1 MIRATYLASVIL
13 VFLPMWVATCGEAM
27 AAVSLQNV
35 EFAALPGNQVQI
47 DLVLSGAVKPPEA
60 FSTESPSRIALDF
73 PGVTSGLDKKTVPVG
88 VGMVHSVV
96 AVEGGDRTRVVI
108 NLSESVP
115 YEINTRG
122 NRVTVAVNAQGAA
135 SPAAPEPQAEAQ
147 APAPQQPQ
155 ARPQVQAQTHRTT
168 PAASPAHRASAGS
181 GAPLRDIDFR
191 RGNTGEGRVVIKLPS
206 ATTRVAVRE
215 QGQHVLVDL
224 FDTALPQRLF
234 RRLDVSDFATPVTS
248 VESKPKGRDV
258 EVDIQALGEFD
269 YLAYQTDDT
278 FTLEFRKLTKAEK
291 DDQKKKKDVVYSGD
305 RLSLNFQDIEV
316 RAVLQLLADFTGLNL
331 VASDTV
337 GGNITLRLKNVP
349 WDQALDII
357 LKTKGLTMRQV
368 GNVVMIAP
376 TPEVAA
382 QDKLELESQQQME
395 ELAPLRSEFVQ
406 VNYAK
411 AADLAGLL
419 KSEDN
424 KILSERGNI
433 TFDKRTNSLLVK
445 DTAANLEDIRRVV
458 GRLDVPVRQVM
469 IESRIVIASNDFARE
484 LGVRFGVSFATG
496 SLSGNQLLVGGTERG
511 GLENSANYRAG
522 AFGQSVE
529 TGTPFNPIVVSGGN
543 ETTQGLM
550 VNLPVTAATGPS
562 GVVNFLVGKV
572 GSYLLNLELQ
582 AMQKEG
588 RGEIVSSPRV
598 ITADQSKATIKVGKE
613 IPYQEQAG
621 GTTGGTTTS
630 FKEAALKLE
639 VTPSITPDDRVI
651 MDLKVNKDDPDF
663 ARQVQGVPPINTRE
677 VKTSVLVDNGE
688 TVVLGGVYERT
699 KAFTKEQVPWLGE
712 IPILGHLFKTTAKRD
727 ENSELLIFVTPKI
740 LKSEMATR

>member
-419 KSEDN
+419 KSEEN

>member
-1 MIRATYLASVIL
+1 
-13 VFLPMWVATCGEAM
+13 M

-35 EFAALPGNQVQI
+35 EFAALPGNQVQV

-88 VGMVHSVV
+88 VGVVHSVV

-115 YEINTRG
+115 YEISTRG
-122 NRVTVAVNAQGAA
+122 NRVTVAVNAQAA
-135 SPAAPEPQAEAQ
+135 QAPAAPEPQAA
-147 APAPQQPQ
+147 APAPQEPQ
-155 ARPQVQAQTHRTT
+155 ARPPAPAQAQPHRT
-168 PAASPAHRASAGS
+168 ASAAGPARRAPASS

-191 RGNTGEGRVVIKLPS
+191 RGNTGEGRVIIKLPS

-234 RRLDVSDFATPVTS
+234 RRLDVADFGTPVSS
-248 VESKPKGRDV
+248 VESRPKGRDV
-258 EVDIQALGEFD
+258 EVDVQASQDFD
-269 YLAYQTDDT
+269 YLAYQTDDI
-278 FTLEFRKLTKAEK
+278 FTLEFRALTKAEK
-291 DDQKKKKDVVYSGD
+291 EEQKKKDVVYSGD

-419 KSEDN
+419 KSEEN
-424 KILSERGNI
+424 KILSERGNV

-529 TGTPFNPIVVSGGN
+529 TGTPFNPIIVNGDAAS
-543 ETTQGLM
+543 TQGLM

-588 RGEIVSSPRV
+588 RGEIISSPRV

-621 GTTGGTTTS
+621 GTTGGTTTA

-639 VTPSITPDDRVI
+639 VTPSITPDDRII

-677 VKTSVLVDNGE
+677 VKTNVLVDNGE
-688 TVVLGGVYERT
+688 TVVLGGVFERT
-699 KAFTKEQVPWLGE
+699 KSFTKEQVPWLGE

>member
-1 MIRATYLASVIL
+1 MLAL
-13 VFLPMWVATCGEAM
+13 LPLWMATCGEAL
-27 AAVSLQNV
+27 AATTLQNV
-35 EFAALPGNQVQI
+35 EFAALPGNRVQI
-47 DLVLSGAVKPPEA
+47 DLVMSGPTKSPES
-60 FSTESPSRIALDF
+60 FSTESPARIALDF

-88 VGMVHSVV
+88 VGAVHSVV

-108 NLSESVP
+108 NLNEFAP
-115 YEINTRG
+115 YEVTTRG
-122 NRVTVAVNAQGAA
+122 NRVTVAVNTQET
-135 SPAAPEPQAEAQ
+135 PAAQVQPQADPAVQAQ
-147 APAPQQPQ
+147 HQALSRPPSQPQ
-155 ARPQVQAQTHRTT
+155 ARS
-168 PAASPAHRASAGS
+168 PAARPAPRTAASSGS
-181 GAPLRDIDFR
+181 PLRDIDFR
-191 RGNTGEGRVVIKLPS
+191 RGNTGEGRVIIKLPS

-215 QGQHVLVDL
+215 QGKHVLVDL
-224 FDTALPQRLF
+224 FDTALPQRLY
-234 RRLDVSDFATPVTS
+234 RHLDVADFATPVAS
-248 VESKPKGRDV
+248 VESRPKGRDV
-258 EVDIQALGEFD
+258 EVDIQAAEDFD

-291 DDQKKKKDVVYSGD
+291 DENKKKDVVYSGD

-376 TPEVAA
+376 APEVAA
-382 QDKLELESQQQME
+382 QDKLELESQQQIE

-411 AADLAGLL
+411 AEILAGLL

-424 KILSERGNI
+424 KILSERGNV
-433 TFDKRTNSLLVK
+433 TFDKRTNSLLLK
-445 DTAANLEDIRRVV
+445 DTAANLEDVRRVV

-469 IESRIVIASNDFARE
+469 IESRIVIATNDFARD
-484 LGVRFGVSFATG
+484 LGVRFGLSAATG
-496 SLSGNQLLVGGTERG
+496 SLSGNQLLVGGSQPGTIS
-511 GLENSANYRAG
+511 NADYNAG
-522 AFGQSVE
+522 YFGQQVGAPPYPGPNN
-529 TGTPFNPIVVSGGN
+529 TTLTPNQWAKQYAFNPIIESPAGSGN
-543 ETTQGLM
+543 QGLL
-550 VNLPVTAATGPS
+550 VSLPAPTPS
-562 GVVNFLVGKV
+562 GAVNFLIGKV
-572 GSYLLNLELQ
+572 GSYLLQLELS

-598 ITADQSKATIKVGKE
+598 ITADNKQATIKVGKE
-613 IPYQEQAG
+613 IPYQENAG
-621 GTTGGTTTS
+621 GVNGGTTTA

-639 VTPSITPDDRVI
+639 VTPAITPDDRII
-651 MDLKVNKDDPDF
+651 MDIKVNKDDPDF
-663 ARQVQGVPPINTRE
+663 SREVNGVPPINTRE

-699 KAFTKEQVPWLGE
+699 KAFGKEQVPWLGE
-712 IPILGHLFKTTAKRD
+712 IPILGNLFKRTLKRD
-727 ENSELLIFVTPKI
+727 DNSELLIFVTPKI
-740 LKSEMATR
+740 LKADMVTR

>member
-1 MIRATYLASVIL
+1 
-13 VFLPMWVATCGEAM
+13 
-27 AAVSLQNV
+27 
-35 EFAALPGNQVQI
+35 
-47 DLVLSGAVKPPEA
+47 
-60 FSTESPSRIALDF
+60 
-73 PGVTSGLDKKTVPVG
+73 
-88 VGMVHSVV
+88 
-96 AVEGGDRTRVVI
+96 
-108 NLSESVP
+108 
-115 YEINTRG
+115 
-122 NRVTVAVNAQGAA
+122 
-135 SPAAPEPQAEAQ
+135 
-147 APAPQQPQ
+147 
-155 ARPQVQAQTHRTT
+155 
-168 PAASPAHRASAGS
+168 
-181 GAPLRDIDFR
+181 
-191 RGNTGEGRVVIKLPS
+191 VVIKLPS

-234 RRLDVSDFATPVTS
+234 RRLAVSDFATPVTS
-248 VESKPKGRDV
+248 VESRPKGRDV
-258 EVDIQALGEFD
+258 EVDIQASQNFD

-291 DDQKKKKDVVYSGD
+291 DEQKRKEVVYSGD

-411 AADLAGLL
+411 AADLAGLRH
-419 KSEDN
+419 SEHN
-424 KILSERGNI
+424 KILAERGHI
-433 TFDKRTNSLLVK
+433 TFDKRPNSLLVK

-496 SLSGNQLLVGGTERG
+496 SLGGNQLLVGGTEAG
-511 GLENSANYRAG
+511 GLQNTANYNAG
-522 AFGQSVE
+522 RFGSTVPNPNN
-529 TGTPFNPIVVSGGN
+529 TGYNSWNAENGWTSTPPNRGPGVYNNPIIVSGADA
-543 ETTQGLM
+543 TAQGLM

-588 RGEIVSSPRV
+588 RGEIISSPRV

-621 GTTGGTTTS
+621 GTTGGTTTA
-630 FKEAALKLE
+630 FKEAALRLE
-639 VTPSITPDDRVI
+639 VTPSITPDDRII

-677 VKTSVLVDNGE
+677 VKTNVLVDNGE
-688 TVVLGGVYERT
+688 TVVLGGVFERT
-699 KAFTKEQVPWLGE
+699 KSFSKEQVPWLGE
-712 IPILGHLFKTTAKRD
+712 IPLLGHLFKTTAKRD